1 MFAIVHKDKI
11 EGIMSLLNAQYPSIK
26 FYQVLPFLD
35 VQVKRTEDNQQFKVF
50 RKPTNTQRFIGN
62 ESHHSCQHKMAA
74 FKSMMHRAVNIPM
87 NDEDQNAE
95 FTYIYEA
102 AKINGYDGS

>member
-1 MFAIVHKDKI
+1 
-11 EGIMSLLNAQYPSIK
+11 
-26 FYQVLPFLD
+26 
-35 VQVKRTEDNQQFKVF
+35 
-50 RKPTNTQRFIGN
+50 
-62 ESHHSCQHKMAA
+62 
-74 FKSMMHRAVNIPM
+74 M